1 MCLCI
6 YVAMSENRFLRFL
19 PFRLFLISHSMKCQN
34 MMGRTIAFVRG
45 GGLKYFDPDLV
56 DSFVENNNSDIEV
69 ICSDLYIFC
78 HNESVQD
85 KG

>member
-1 MCLCI
+1 MPKHDGANNCFC
-6 YVAMSENRFLRFL
+6 E
-19 PFRLFLISHSMKCQN
+19 
-34 MMGRTIAFVRG
+34 GGG
-45 GGLKYFDPDLV
+45 GGLKYFAPDLV
-56 DSFVENNNSDIEV
+56 DSFVENKNSDIEV